1 MTSTVPSFDGRK
13 RNASGVITPPLEPD
27 PFFKQLLVYL
37 FAGSRG
43 AEARVRIVFALKE
56 KPSNINELA
65 KLLGVY
71 YKAIQYQIGV
81 LYKNKLVET
90 PQRGSYGAV
99 YFLTP
104 IMERHLEYVNGIW
117 KRFGRPKVRILE
129 APFTSGNHS

>member
-1 MTSTVPSFDGRK
+1 MTS
-13 RNASGVITPPLEPD
+13 PLEPD

-65 KLLGVY
+65 NLLGVY

-90 PQRGSYGAV
+90 PQRGTYGAV

-104 IMERHLEYVNGIW
+104 IMETHLDYVNGIW
-117 KRFGRPKVRILE
+117 KRFGKPKVRILE
-129 APFTSGNHS
+129 APFTPGDRS

>member
-1 MTSTVPSFDGRK
+1 MRSESLHQ
-13 RNASGVITPPLEPD
+13 PLRPD

-90 PQRGSYGAV
+90 PQRGTYGAI

-104 IMERHLEYVNGIW
+104 IMERHLEYVTEIW
-117 KRFGRPKVRILE
+117 KRFGKPKVRILE
-129 APFTSGNHS
+129 APFTEESHS

>member
-1 MTSTVPSFDGRK
+1 MLLKESEMRAESFDQPVER
-13 RNASGVITPPLEPD
+13 D

-71 YKAIQYQIGV
+71 YKAIQYQMGV

-90 PQRGSYGAV
+90 PQKGAYGAV

-104 IMERHLEYVNGIW
+104 IMERHLDYIDGIW
-117 KRFGRPKVRILE
+117 KRYGRPKVRILE
-129 APFTSGNHS
+129 APFTVGNRS

>member
-1 MTSTVPSFDGRK
+1 
-13 RNASGVITPPLEPD
+13 VITQPLEPD

-37 FAGSRG
+37 FAGTRG

-56 KPSNINELA
+56 KPSNINELS
-65 KLLGVY
+65 KLLSVD

-90 PQRGSYGAV
+90 PQRGTYGAV

-117 KRFGRPKVRILE
+117 KRFGRPKVRIIE
-129 APFTSGNHS
+129 APFTATDRS

>member
-1 MTSTVPSFDGRK
+1 MRAESFHQP
-13 RNASGVITPPLEPD
+13 AEVD

-81 LYKNKLVET
+81 LYKNRLVET
-90 PQRGSYGAV
+90 PQKGSYGAV

-104 IMERHLEYVNGIW
+104 IMERHLEYVDGIW

-129 APFTSGNHS
+129 ASFTTGSRS